1 VHCGLHENAQA
12 IEWLGKAYEERAGSA
27 VLSVNVRPMW
37 ASLRS
42 EAAFAHLLEKM
53 GLTSRTTR

>member
-1 VHCGLHENAQA
+1 LHEKAEA
-12 IEWLGKAYEERAGSA
+12 IRWLGKAYEERAGSA

-42 EAAFAHLLEKM
+42 ESAFTHLLEKM
-53 GLTSRTTR
+53 GLTSRTTE